1 MTHRRNAPD
10 RSVVV
15 DPSYQFASAD
25 RRRLLKVGA
34 GAAALVL
41 AAPGRWLYPA
51 AAQEA
56 ATAQP
61 QDVCILTPEM
71 TEGPYYVPDPLLR
84 RDITEGKPGLP
95 LRLRIGV
102 VEVSGQS
109 CAPLANAAVDIWHC
123 DAQGYYSGV
132 SSNTPGPDANPDLA
146 AQAATQDFLRGVQL
160 TDANGIA
167 EFDTIYP
174 GWYIGRT
181 IHIHAK
187 VHVGGD
193 ASGDQYESGHVA
205 HTGQIFFDDA
215 TSDDV
220 FATHEAYAGR
230 PNEMRT
236 RNTDDGIL
244 GRNLDEPGFIL
255 TLTPL
260 AADSPDSGF
269 SGAITFGVDPNA
281 TPDPSGFGGP
291 PPG

>member
-1 MTHRRNAPD
+1 MTHGRNALD
-10 RSVVV
+10 RAVVV
-15 DPSYQFASAD
+15 DSSHQIASAG
-25 RRRLLKVGA
+25 RRQILKVGA

-41 AAPGRWLYPA
+41 AGSGRWLYPA

-56 ATAQP
+56 ATALP

-84 RDITEGKPGLP
+84 QDITEGKPGLP
-95 LRLRIGV
+95 LRLRLGV
-102 VEVSGQS
+102 VQMSGQT
-109 CAPLANAAVDIWHC
+109 CTPLANAAVDIWHC

-132 SSNTPGPDANPDLA
+132 SSNVPGPDANPDLA
-146 AQAATQDFLRGVQL
+146 AQAASQVFLRGVQL
-160 TDANGIA
+160 TDENGIA
-167 EFDTIYP
+167 EFETIYP

-181 IHIHAK
+181 IHIHVK
-187 VHVGGD
+187 VHVGGE
-193 ASGDQYESGHVA
+193 AAGDQYEGGHVA

-215 TSDDV
+215 ISDDV

-244 GRNLDEPGFIL
+244 GRHLDEPGFIV

-260 AADSPDSGF
+260 DTNSQEGGF
-269 SGAITFGVDPNA
+269 IGAITFGVDPNA
-281 TPDPSGFGGP
+281 TP
-291 PPG
+291 